1 LYNQQKLLKIL
12 LVTPFTFR
20 LKLLLL
26 NLIRY
31 KKYSPHKDEG
41 FMSFKQMH
49 AAFLWATLLICTGG
63 IHSATAAVVCEEK
76 AWTAGLYEHG
86 VLFFDGRSGID
97 KDVVDE
103 IRKRTGCKIYTSL
116 MPRARIWHDLEQGDL
131 DLSVSGMATPERQR
145 FAWFIPY
152 MQMKSMV
159 LLAPTVPLSVKQ
171 ADDFLQRPDLVFG
184 AVRSFKHGNLNDQ
197 VLKQLAERN
206 RLQYYPD
213 SRTLFKAL
221 KQQRVH
227 AIFAQAPVYRHLI
240 PELKLS
246 PKLRILD
253 WAPQEAGIEHG
264 LVLAKASFNEEQL
277 QEWQKLIQDIQQD
290 GTMLSIFKTYLPED
304 EALALMVR

>member
-1 LYNQQKLLKIL
+1 M
-12 LVTPFTFR
+12 
-20 LKLLLL
+20 
-26 NLIRY
+26 
-31 KKYSPHKDEG
+31 G
-41 FMSFKQMH
+41 FKQMY
-49 AAFLWATLLICTGG
+49 AASLWATMLICACG
-63 IHSATAAVVCEEK
+63 IHSATTAVLCADK

-97 KDVVDE
+97 QDIINE
-103 IRKRTGCKIYTSL
+103 IRKRTHCKIYTSL

-131 DLSVSGMATPERQR
+131 DLSVSGMKTRERLD

-171 ADDFLQRPDLVFG
+171 AEDFVQRSDLIFG
-184 AVRSFKHGNLNDQ
+184 AVRSFKHGQFNDQ
-197 VLKQLAERN
+197 VLEQLTQQN

-240 PELKLS
+240 PELELS

-253 WAPQEAGIEHG
+253 WAPQEPGIEHG
-264 LVLAKASFNEEQL
+264 LVLAKTSFNEEQQ
-277 QEWQKLIQDIQQD
+277 QEWHQLMQELKQD
-290 GTMLSIFKTYLPED
+290 GSLLRIFKAYLPED
-304 EALALMVR
+304 EALALMLQ